1 MHIIILNGPPGSGK
15 GEAQKHLSNAYYTRP
30 LSFKTPLINTT
41 KALYGISDSVWD
53 SWYHPN
59 IKEEPREGLGGLSC
73 REALIK
79 VSEEIIKPAFGKDFF
94 GRGVVKAI
102 KDDGYRTG
110 SVFVIDDGGFS
121 EEIIPLMEEFGRIN
135 LHLIEIYREGRSFEN
150 DSRNWLPRNLFS
162 QTYGVYNND
171 SLSEFH
177 NEIDIVYKDILY
189 GKDS

>member
-1 MHIIILNGPPGSGK
+1 MNIIILNGPPGCGK
-15 GEAQKHLSNAYYTRP
+15 GEAQKHLDNTQYTRS

-53 SWYHPN
+53 SWYHPTL
-59 IKEEPREGLGGLSC
+59 KEESREELGFLSC

-94 GRGVVKAI
+94 GKRMVKAI
-102 KDDGYRTG
+102 KDDGYRQG
-110 SVFVIDDGGFS
+110 SVFVIDDGGFV
-121 EEIIPLMEEFGRIN
+121 EEIVPLMEEFGRIS
-135 LHLIEIYREGRSFEN
+135 LHLVEIYREGCSFEN
-150 DSRNWLPRNLFS
+150 DSRNWLRRNLFS
-162 QTYGVYNND
+162 QTHVVYNNT

-177 NEIDIVYKDILY
+177 NQIDIVYKDILY